1 MAGYDGHGVNLDQL
15 DAFKSDLKKAFN
27 HLLSLR
33 NVIIYTIP
41 FPGMVLCLLESML
54 SKYWIFLN
62 ACPNVFIKSKLK
74 CLRFK

>member
-1 MAGYDGHGVNLDQL
+1 MAGMGGHGVNLNQL

-41 FPGMVLCLLESML
+41 FPGMVSCLLESML
-54 SKYWIFLN
+54 SK
-62 ACPNVFIKSKLK
+62 
-74 CLRFK
+74 